1 MIEALELPKANLKL
15 RRRDGLVY
23 VWCIVRRK
31 DLVCTPEEWVRQH
44 VIHYLINHQNV
55 SLARIAS
62 EYALEY
68 NGLKKRADIVVFDN
82 SFQPV
87 LIVECKATTVQ
98 LSSETL
104 QQIAAYNRKLQVPW
118 LWITNGIQHAYCKI
132 SEENLEIG
140 VGMPEWQTS
149 I

>member
-15 RRRDGLVY
+15 RRREGVVY
-23 VWCIVRRK
+23 VWCVVRKK

-68 NGLKKRADIVVFDN
+68 NGLRKRADIVVFDIF
-82 SFQPV
+82 FQPV
-87 LIVECKATTVQ
+87 MIVECKATTVQ
-98 LSSETL
+98 LTSETL
-104 QQIAAYNRKLQVPW
+104 QQIASYNAKLQVPKLW
-118 LWITNGIQHAYCKI
+118 LTNGIQHRYCLVDLQ
-132 SEENLEIG
+132 SGSLEIG
-140 VGMPEWQTS
+140 EGIPVV
-149 I
+149 